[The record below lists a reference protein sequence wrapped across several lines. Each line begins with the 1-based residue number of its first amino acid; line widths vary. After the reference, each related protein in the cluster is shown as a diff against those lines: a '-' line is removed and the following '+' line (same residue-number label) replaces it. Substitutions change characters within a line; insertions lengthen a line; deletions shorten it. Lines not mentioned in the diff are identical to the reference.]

1 MGFAKFRVK
10 SDEPAKLLYKDLE
23 VIRNDI
29 VDGSQFC
36 VSVILIRVPSEI
48 SAKARLA
55 HERG

>member
-10 SDEPAKLLYKDLE
+10 SAEPAKLLYKDLE

>member
-10 SDEPAKLLYKDLE
+10 FAEPAKLLYKDLE